1 MRCHRFGSLC
11 IDIWYYTP
19 VVPIAIRKRQKLLTV
34 RTNKAEMDMVQ
45 ALADLEGISVS
56 EWVRNTI
63 RREHTLAFDAWP
75 TKRKAK
81 R

>member
-1 MRCHRFGSLC
+1 MDIC
-11 IDIWYYTP
+11 IDIWYYTSAMP
-19 VVPIAIRKRQKLLTV
+19 VAIRKRQRLLTV
-34 RTNKAEMDMVQ
+34 RTNEAEMDMVQ

-63 RREHTLAFDAWP
+63 RREHTLTFEAWP
-75 TKRKAK
+75 TKRKVK